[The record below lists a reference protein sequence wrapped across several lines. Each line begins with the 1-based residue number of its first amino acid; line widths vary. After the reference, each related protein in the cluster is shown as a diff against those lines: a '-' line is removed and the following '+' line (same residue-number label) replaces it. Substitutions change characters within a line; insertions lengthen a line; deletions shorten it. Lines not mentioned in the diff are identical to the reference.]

1 MPTPAVDPAGI
12 AGFFA
17 ELPDPRRTQGTRHPL
32 GEVIALAILGVL
44 CGADDWTEVE
54 DVAKAKQDWLK
65 TFLTLPH
72 GVPSHDTFG
81 RVFAR
86 LDPRA
91 FERRLVAWIEELVRR
106 TGSRLI
112 RIDGKTARRSGD
124 ARSGDAR
131 SGDARSGD
139 ARSGDARSG
148 DAPSAPAALHLVNAW
163 CSANRIVL
171 GQVAAGDKSN
181 EIAAIPE
188 LLDLLSLDGAVVT
201 IDAIG
206 TQKAIAER
214 IRAGGGDYLLR
225 VKKNQ
230 PNLHRQIR
238 LFFDDAIRH
247 DFAGAAFAEFPHRQ
261 TQQTNGGHGRVET
274 RRLWS
279 VGAIDWLAGR
289 ADWAGLRSIVC
300 LEATRR
306 PKHGPK
312 HGLNGA
318 GAPSTE
324 RRYYVSSLPADDA
337 PALLEAAR
345 GHWSV
350 ENSLHWSL
358 DVAFRE
364 DDSRARTGHAAENL
378 AAVRRGVL
386 GLLKNDMTFKAGL
399 KRKRKRCAMDGDYLQ
414 TVLSRRSE

>member
-1 MPTPAVDPAGI
+1 MPTPAVDPARI

-17 ELPDPRRTQGTRHPL
+17 ELPDPRRPQGTRHPL
-32 GEVIALAILGVL
+32 GEIVALAILGVL

-91 FERRLVAWIEELVRR
+91 FERRLVAWIEDLARR

-124 ARSGDAR
+124 A
-131 SGDARSGD
+131 
-139 ARSGDARSG
+139 
-148 DAPSAPAALHLVNAW
+148 PSAQAALHLVNAW
-163 CSANRIVL
+163 CEANRIVL

-181 EIAAIPE
+181 EITAIPE
-188 LLDLLSLDGAVVT
+188 LLDLLALDGAVVT

-206 TQKAIAER
+206 TQKSIAQR
-214 IRAGGGDYLLR
+214 IREGGGDYLLR
-225 VKKNQ
+225 VKENQ

-247 DFAGAAFAEFPHRQ
+247 DFAGAAFAEFPHDE
-261 TQQTNGGHGRVET
+261 TQQTDGGHGRIET

-279 VGAIDWLAGR
+279 VGTIDWLQGR

-306 PKHGPK
+306 PK
-312 HGLNGA
+312 NGA
-318 GAPSTE
+318 GGPSTE

-350 ENSLHWSL
+350 ENGLHWSL

-364 DDSRARTGHAAENL
+364 DDSRVRSGDAAQNL

-386 GLLKNDMTFKAGL
+386 GLLKNETTFKAGL
-399 KRKRKRCAMDGDYLQ
+399 KRKRKRCAMDADYLQ